1 MLAIWHDEIVK
12 PAFDRAWEDSGLK
25 IAQTRGVSVDMPVRI
40 LAAGSVTSVMDAL
53 PFSGFKTRLANYTH
67 LSIAGPAVSTSWPP
81 HSPVLLAE
89 AWQSITGMLND
100 HPDMQGWQ
108 DPVMLAVWEEDVVW
122 NEETGMGRVYESVA
136 REWERVIDARYVV
149 QGSLRVIVET
159 VVGIGE
165 GMGRKRKEMDDGE
178 EEGEANVK
186 IDIEGEAES
195 EAEVE
200 EKIDGDGK
208 METDEGLVDGE
219 VKQQTGKEG
228 VEEKGDTKEEGHR
241 GKRRKVERVE
251 E

>member
-1 MLAIWHDEIVK
+1 
-12 PAFDRAWEDSGLK
+12 
-25 IAQTRGVSVDMPVRI
+25 
-40 LAAGSVTSVMDAL
+40 
-53 PFSGFKTRLANYTH
+53 
-67 LSIAGPAVSTSWPP
+67 
-81 HSPVLLAE
+81 
-89 AWQSITGMLND
+89 
-100 HPDMQGWQ
+100 
-108 DPVMLAVWEEDVVW
+108 MLAVWEEDVVW

-136 REWERVIDARYVV
+136 REWERVVDARYVV

-159 VVGIGE
+159 VVGVGE
-165 GMGRKRKEMDDGE
+165 GRGRKRKEM
-178 EEGEANVK
+178 ANVK
-186 IDIEGEAES
+186 IDTEGEAES